1 MPTQVKCQM
10 ISDVEIAQQAVPKPI
25 VEIARGLG
33 LSEEDLETYGRYKA
47 KVSLGASG
55 GRAGQ
60 PDGKLVL
67 MTAIT
72 PTPAGEGKTTTT
84 CGLGDALR
92 RLGRSSAIAIREPSL
107 GPCFGLKGGAAGGGY
122 AQVIPMEDINLHFT
136 GDFHAITTAHN
147 LLAAMVDNHVHHGN
161 ARNVDPLAIVWRRVM
176 DMNDRSLR
184 NIVTGLGGRTNG
196 MPSEAGFDITTASE
210 IMALLCLA
218 SDLDDLQARLAKM
231 VVALDRDGCPV
242 TAADIH
248 ADGAMT
254 VVLKDA
260 IKPNLVQTLEGTP
273 AFIHGGPFG
282 NIAHGCSSVIATR
295 MALKLA
301 DFVVTEAGFGTDLGA
316 EKFLNIKCRAAGLK
330 PSCAVIVATVRALKM
345 HGGVAKSALA
355 APDVPALEKGA
366 DNLWKH
372 CENVAAHGLPAVVAI
387 NRFPTDT
394 DEEIS
399 TLLKLCAQRGHPA
412 ALAEHWA
419 KGGEGAEQLAE
430 MVLDT
435 IENRPPDYHP
445 LYELDQPLRAK
456 IEIIAREMYGAAGVD
471 YTLEARKK
479 LADLEKL
486 GFGGLPVCMAKTQ
499 NSLSDDA
506 LLIGR
511 PSGFQIT
518 VRDAKVSA
526 GAGFVVVLA
535 GTIMTMP
542 GLPSSP
548 AAERMGIED
557 GKVFGLF

>member
-196 MPSEAGFDITTASE
+196 MPREAGFDITTASE

-330 PSCAVIVATVRALKM
+330 PSCAVIVATVRALRM

>member
-1 MPTQVKCQM
+1 M

-33 LSEEDLETYGRYKA
+33 LSEEDLELYGRYKA
-47 KVSLGASG
+47 KVSLEASG

-92 RLGRSSAIAIREPSL
+92 RLGHSAAIAIREPSL
-107 GPCFGLKGGAAGGGY
+107 GPCFGLKGGAAGGGF

-184 NIVTGLGGRTNG
+184 NIVTGLGGKANG
-196 MPSEAGFDITTASE
+196 LPREAGFDITTASE

-231 VVALDRDGCPV
+231 VVAMDRDGCPV

-273 AFIHGGPFG
+273 SFIHGGPFG

>member
-1 MPTQVKCQM
+1 M

-196 MPSEAGFDITTASE
+196 MPREAGFDITTASE

>member
-1 MPTQVKCQM
+1 M

-47 KVSLGASG
+47 KVSLEASG

-92 RLGRSSAIAIREPSL
+92 RLGHSAAIAIREPSL
-107 GPCFGLKGGAAGGGY
+107 GPCFGLKGGAAGGGF

-147 LLAAMVDNHVHHGN
+147 LLAAMIDNHVHHGN

-196 MPSEAGFDITTASE
+196 MPREAGFDITTASE

-345 HGGVAKSALA
+345 HGGVAKSRLRRRMFRPWRRARTTSGSTA
-355 APDVPALEKGA
+355 RT
-366 DNLWKH
+366 
-372 CENVAAHGLPAVVAI
+372 LPRTGCRRWWPSTGSPPI
-387 NRFPTDT
+387 RTRRFRR
-394 DEEIS
+394 
-399 TLLKLCAQRGHPA
+399 C
-412 ALAEHWA
+412 
-419 KGGEGAEQLAE
+419 
-430 MVLDT
+430 
-435 IENRPPDYHP
+435 
-445 LYELDQPLRAK
+445 
-456 IEIIAREMYGAAGVD
+456 
-471 YTLEARKK
+471 
-479 LADLEKL
+479 
-486 GFGGLPVCMAKTQ
+486 
-499 NSLSDDA
+499 
-506 LLIGR
+506 
-511 PSGFQIT
+511 
-518 VRDAKVSA
+518 
-526 GAGFVVVLA
+526 
-535 GTIMTMP
+535 
-542 GLPSSP
+542 
-548 AAERMGIED
+548 
-557 GKVFGLF
+557 

>member
-196 MPSEAGFDITTASE
+196 MPREAGFDITTASE

>member
-1 MPTQVKCQM
+1 M

-47 KVSLGASG
+47 KVSLDASG
-55 GRAGQ
+55 GRAGH

-84 CGLGDALR
+84 CGLGDAFR
-92 RLGRSSAIAIREPSL
+92 RLGHSAAIAIREPSL
-107 GPCFGLKGGAAGGGY
+107 GPCFGLKGGAAGGGF

-147 LLAAMVDNHVHHGN
+147 LLAAMIDNHVHHGN

-196 MPSEAGFDITTASE
+196 TPREAGFDITTASE

-394 DEEIS
+394 DKEIS
-399 TLLKLCAQRGHPA
+399 TLLKLCAERGHPA

-506 LLIGR
+506 LLLGR

-542 GLPSSP
+542 GLPSAP
-548 AAERMGIED
+548 AAERMGIEG
-557 GKVFGLF
+557 GKVFGLS

>member
-1 MPTQVKCQM
+1 M

-33 LSEEDLETYGRYKA
+33 LSEEDLELYGRYKA
-47 KVSLGASG
+47 KVSLEASG

-92 RLGRSSAIAIREPSL
+92 RLGHSAAIAIREPSL
-107 GPCFGLKGGAAGGGY
+107 GPCFGLKGGAAGGGF

-147 LLAAMVDNHVHHGN
+147 LLAAMIDNHVHHGN

-196 MPSEAGFDITTASE
+196 MPREAGFDITTASE

-231 VVALDRDGCPV
+231 VVAMDRDGGPV

-273 AFIHGGPFG
+273 SFIHGGPFG

>member
-1 MPTQVKCQM
+1 VPTQVKCQM

-196 MPSEAGFDITTASE
+196 MPREAGFDITTASE